1 MRQEVDDRRHRDEE
15 ERKNFVEEASKK
27 KFEQVKKTLVA
38 KNFKN
43 LTFFN

>member
-27 KFEQVKKTLVA
+27 KFEQVK
-38 KNFKN
+38 NCGG
-43 LTFFN
+43 